1 MTKKTLCN
9 DMGITSNTLNKRI
22 KKSNLLE
29 LYPTLKECFCLGRF
43 SRRIFFPFEEE
54 ILTKKFLTNK

>member
-1 MTKKTLCN
+1 
-9 DMGITSNTLNKRI
+9 MGITSNTLNKRI